1 MAKPGPKPGPGPAG
15 TGAADTRAALIQG
28 AIDALSDTGYAG
40 ASAREIAR
48 RAGCN
53 QALIFYHFGSV
64 DGLLLAALDEV
75 SAARLT
81 KYQAAVQRSGSLTEL
96 VQTARSVFDED
107 LDQGYVAVLAAMI
120 AGAQSSPALG
130 AEVAARLAPW
140 REFAAESVQ
149 PFLDSTP
156 LAAMI
161 RGEEIAHA
169 IVALYLGLEML
180 ASLDGDRAAALALFD
195 LARRA
200 ASLLDV
206 LGAGSSV
213 RRQEESL

>member
-1 MAKPGPKPGPGPAG
+1 MAKPGSKPGSGTAG
-15 TGAADTRAALIQG
+15 SRVAETRAALIRG
-28 AIDALSDTGYAG
+28 AIDALSDVGYAG

-75 SAARLT
+75 SAVRLT
-81 KYQAAVQRSGSLTEL
+81 RYRAAVQRSGTLTEL
-96 VQTARSVFDED
+96 VTAARSVFDED
-107 LDQGYVAVLAAMI
+107 LDRGYVAVLAAMI
-120 AGAQSSPALG
+120 AGAQSSPTLG
-130 AEVAARLAPW
+130 AEVAGRLAPW
-140 REFAAESVQ
+140 RAFAAEALQ
-149 PFLDSTP
+149 PFLGSTP
-156 LAAMI
+156 LAGMI

-195 LARRA
+195 RARRA

-213 RRQEESL
+213 REQR

>member
-1 MAKPGPKPGPGPAG
+1 MAKPGSKRGSGPAG
-15 TGAADTRAALIQG
+15 SGAAETRAALIQG
-28 AIDALSDTGYAG
+28 AIDALRDTGYAG

-75 SAARLT
+75 SAVRLA
-81 KYQAAVQRSGSLTEL
+81 KYQASVQRSGDSSLTEL
-96 VQTARSVFDED
+96 VKTARSVFDED
-107 LDQGYVAVLAAMI
+107 LDRGYVAVLVAMI

-140 REFAAESVQ
+140 REFAAESLQ
-149 PFLDSTP
+149 PFLGGTP
-156 LAAMI
+156 LAGMI
-161 RGEEIAHA
+161 RGEEVAHA

-195 LARRA
+195 RARRA
-200 ASLLDV
+200 ASLLDL

-213 RRQEESL
+213 PEQR

>member
-1 MAKPGPKPGPGPAG
+1 MAKPGSKRGSGPAG
-15 TGAADTRAALIQG
+15 SGAAETRAALIQG
-28 AIDALSDTGYAG
+28 AIDALRDTGYAG

-75 SAARLT
+75 SAVRLA
-81 KYQAAVQRSGSLTEL
+81 KYQTSVQRSGSSLTEL
-96 VQTARSVFDED
+96 VKTARSVFDED
-107 LDQGYVAVLAAMI
+107 LDRGYVAVLVAMI

-140 REFAAESVQ
+140 REFAAESLQ
-149 PFLDSTP
+149 PFLAGTP
-156 LAAMI
+156 LAGMI
-161 RGEEIAHA
+161 RGEEVAHA

-195 LARRA
+195 RARQT
-200 ASLLDV
+200 ASLLDL
-206 LGAGSSV
+206 LGAASSV
-213 RRQEESL
+213 REQR

>member
-1 MAKPGPKPGPGPAG
+1 MARPGSKRGSGPPGS
-15 TGAADTRAALIQG
+15 GAAETRAALIQG
-28 AIDALSDTGYAG
+28 AIDALRDTGYAG

-75 SAARLT
+75 SAVRLA
-81 KYQAAVQRSGSLTEL
+81 KYQASVQRSGSSLTEL
-96 VQTARSVFDED
+96 VKTARSVFDED
-107 LDQGYVAVLAAMI
+107 LDRGYVAVLVAMI

-140 REFAAESVQ
+140 REFAAESLQ
-149 PFLDSTP
+149 PFLGGAP
-156 LAAMI
+156 LAGMI
-161 RGEEIAHA
+161 RGEEVAHA

-195 LARRA
+195 RARRA
-200 ASLLDV
+200 ASLLDL

-213 RRQEESL
+213 REQR

>member
-1 MAKPGPKPGPGPAG
+1 MARPGSKRGSGPAG
-15 TGAADTRAALIQG
+15 SGAAETRAALIQG
-28 AIDALSDTGYAG
+28 AIDALRDTGYAG

-75 SAARLT
+75 SAVRLA
-81 KYQAAVQRSGSLTEL
+81 KYQASVQRSGSSLTEL
-96 VQTARSVFDED
+96 VKTARSVFDED
-107 LDQGYVAVLAAMI
+107 LDRGYVAVLVAMI

-140 REFAAESVQ
+140 REFAAESLQ
-149 PFLDSTP
+149 PFLGGAP
-156 LAAMI
+156 LAGMI
-161 RGEEIAHA
+161 RGEEVAHA

-195 LARRA
+195 RARRA
-200 ASLLDV
+200 ASLLDL

-213 RRQEESL
+213 PEQR

>member
-1 MAKPGPKPGPGPAG
+1 MAKPGSKPGA
-15 TGAADTRAALIQG
+15 GAAGSGAAETRAALIQG
-28 AIDALSDTGYAG
+28 AIDALRDTGYAG

-75 SAARLT
+75 SAVRLA
-81 KYQAAVQRSGSLTEL
+81 KYQAAVQRSGGSLTEL
-96 VQTARSVFDED
+96 VKTARSVFDED
-107 LDQGYVAVLAAMI
+107 LDRGHVAVLVAMI

-130 AEVAARLAPW
+130 TEVAARLTPW
-140 REFAAESVQ
+140 REFAAESLQ
-149 PFLDSTP
+149 PFLGGTP
-156 LAAMI
+156 LAGMI
-161 RGEEIAHA
+161 RGDEIAHA

-195 LARRA
+195 RAQRA
-200 ASLLDV
+200 ASLLDL

-213 RRQEESL
+213 REQR

>member
-1 MAKPGPKPGPGPAG
+1 MARPGSKRGSGPAG
-15 TGAADTRAALIQG
+15 SGAAETRAALIQG
-28 AIDALSDTGYAG
+28 AIDALRDTGYAG

-75 SAARLT
+75 SAVRLA
-81 KYQAAVQRSGSLTEL
+81 KYQASVQRSGSSLTEL
-96 VQTARSVFDED
+96 VKTARSVFDED
-107 LDQGYVAVLAAMI
+107 LDRGYVAVLVAMI

-140 REFAAESVQ
+140 REFAAESLQ
-149 PFLDSTP
+149 PFLGGAP
-156 LAAMI
+156 LAGMI
-161 RGEEIAHA
+161 RGEEVAHA

-195 LARRA
+195 RARRA
-200 ASLLDV
+200 ASLLDL

-213 RRQEESL
+213 REQR

>member
-1 MAKPGPKPGPGPAG
+1 MAKPGSKPGSAAAG
-15 TGAADTRAALIQG
+15 GGAPETRAALIRG

-64 DGLLLAALDEV
+64 DGLLLAALDDV

-81 KYQAAVQRSGSLTEL
+81 KYQEAVRRSGTLTEL
-96 VQTARSVFDED
+96 VKTARTVFDED
-107 LDQGYVAVLAAMI
+107 LDRGYVAVLAAMI
-120 AGAQSSPALG
+120 AGAQASPALG

-140 REFAAESVQ
+140 REFAAESLQ
-149 PFLDSTP
+149 PFLGSTP
-156 LAAMI
+156 LAGMI

-169 IVALYLGLEML
+169 VVALYLGLEML

-195 LARRA
+195 RAQRA

-206 LGAGSSV
+206 LAAGSSM
-213 RRQEESL
+213 RKQR

>member
-1 MAKPGPKPGPGPAG
+1 MAKPGSKRGSGPAG
-15 TGAADTRAALIQG
+15 SGAAETRAALIHG
-28 AIDALSDTGYAG
+28 AIDALRDTGYAG

-75 SAARLT
+75 SAVRLA
-81 KYQAAVQRSGSLTEL
+81 KYQASVQRSGSSLTEL
-96 VQTARSVFDED
+96 VKTARSVFDED
-107 LDQGYVAVLAAMI
+107 LDRGYVAVLVAMI

-140 REFAAESVQ
+140 REFAAESLQ
-149 PFLDSTP
+149 PFLGGAP
-156 LAAMI
+156 LAGMI
-161 RGEEIAHA
+161 RGEEVAHA

-195 LARRA
+195 RARRA
-200 ASLLDV
+200 ASLLDL

-213 RRQEESL
+213 REQR

>member
-1 MAKPGPKPGPGPAG
+1 MAKPGSKPGSG
-15 TGAADTRAALIQG
+15 TAASGAAETRAALIQG
-28 AIDALSDTGYAG
+28 AIDALRDTGYAG

-75 SAARLT
+75 SAVRLA
-81 KYQAAVQRSGSLTEL
+81 KYRAAVQRSGGSLTEL
-96 VQTARSVFDED
+96 VKTARSVFDED
-107 LDQGYVAVLAAMI
+107 LDRGYVAVLVAMI

-130 AEVAARLAPW
+130 TEVAARLAPW
-140 REFAAESVQ
+140 REFAAESLQ
-149 PFLDSTP
+149 PFLGGTP
-156 LAAMI
+156 LAGMI

-195 LARRA
+195 RAQRA
-200 ASLLDV
+200 ASLLDL

-213 RRQEESL
+213 REQR

>member
-1 MAKPGPKPGPGPAG
+1 MAKPGSKRGSGPAG
-15 TGAADTRAALIQG
+15 SGAAETRAALIQG
-28 AIDALSDTGYAG
+28 AIDALRDTGYAG

-81 KYQAAVQRSGSLTEL
+81 KYQAAVQHSGTLSEL
-96 VQTARSVFDED
+96 VKTAGSVFDED
-107 LDQGYVAVLAAMI
+107 LDRGYVAVLVAMI

-140 REFAAESVQ
+140 REFAAESLQ
-149 PFLDSTP
+149 PFLGGAP
-156 LAAMI
+156 LAGMI
-161 RGEEIAHA
+161 RGEEVAHA

-195 LARRA
+195 RARRA
-200 ASLLDV
+200 ASLLDL

-213 RRQEESL
+213 REQR

>member
-1 MAKPGPKPGPGPAG
+1 MAKPGSKRGSGPAG
-15 TGAADTRAALIQG
+15 SGAAETRAALIQG
-28 AIDALSDTGYAG
+28 AIDALRDTGYAG

-75 SAARLT
+75 SAVRLA
-81 KYQAAVQRSGSLTEL
+81 KYQASVQRSGSSLTEL
-96 VQTARSVFDED
+96 VKTARSVFDED
-107 LDQGYVAVLAAMI
+107 LDRGYVAVLVAMI

-140 REFAAESVQ
+140 REFAAESLQ
-149 PFLDSTP
+149 PFLGGTP
-156 LAAMI
+156 LAGMI

-195 LARRA
+195 RARRA
-200 ASLLDV
+200 ASLLDL
-206 LGAGSSV
+206 LGAASSV
-213 RRQEESL
+213 REQR